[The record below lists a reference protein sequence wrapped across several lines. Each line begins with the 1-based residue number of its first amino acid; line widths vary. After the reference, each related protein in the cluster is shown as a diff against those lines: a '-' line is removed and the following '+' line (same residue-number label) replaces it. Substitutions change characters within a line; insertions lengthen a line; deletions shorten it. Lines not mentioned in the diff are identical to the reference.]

1 MQALSAGLSFSLFME
16 FSLEAQTSPK
26 ELTELQLRVLRQF
39 RLIYGSIRQHFRD
52 VESTCQISGSQVWIL
67 HDIAAS
73 PGTGVSRLA
82 ERLSIHQST
91 CSQLVE
97 KLVGAGLV
105 SKTRS
110 TRDQRR
116 VGLEVTLEGLK
127 MLAKAPGPAEGLLP
141 EALRELPDV
150 ALATLQVN
158 LDLLITHL
166 KSHDETDAQKPLADL

>member
-1 MQALSAGLSFSLFME
+1 METQASS
-16 FSLEAQTSPK
+16 K
-26 ELTELQLRVLRQF
+26 ELTELQLKVLRQF
-39 RLIYGSIRQHFRD
+39 RMIYGSVRQHFRD
-52 VESTCQISGSQVWIL
+52 VESSCQISGSQVWIL

-110 TRDQRR
+110 IKDQRR
-116 VGLEVTLEGLK
+116 VGLEITPEGQKLLE
-127 MLAKAPGPAEGLLP
+127 KAPGPAEGILP
-141 EALRELPDV
+141 EALRQLPDV

-158 LDLLITHL
+158 LDHLITHL
-166 KSHDETDAQKPLADL
+166 KSHNENDAEKPLADL

>member
-1 MQALSAGLSFSLFME
+1 M
-16 FSLEAQTSPK
+16 EAQASSK
-26 ELTELQLRVLRQF
+26 ELTELQLKVLRQF
-39 RLIYGSIRQHFRD
+39 RLIYGSVRQHFRD

-91 CSQLVE
+91 CSLLVE

-105 SKTRS
+105 SKKRS
-110 TRDQRR
+110 TKDQRR
-116 VGLEVTLEGLK
+116 VGLEITPEGQKL
-127 MLAKAPGPAEGLLP
+127 LARAPGPAEGILP
-141 EALRELPDV
+141 EALRQLPDV

-158 LDLLITHL
+158 LDHLITHL
-166 KSHDETDAQKPLADL
+166 KSHNENDAAKPLADL